1 MQPIGLYQN
10 KIHLIT
16 VRVELKTICTVD
28 VNLHAELPYM
38 VQLKWETQDFIRT
51 MPPPADL
58 LQLPFCYN
66 LATNMSICCPINDK
80 MVLSVVSACLIADY
94 LYLILL

>member
-1 MQPIGLYQN
+1 VQPIGLYQN

-58 LQLPFCYN
+58 LQLPF
-66 LATNMSICCPINDK
+66 
-80 MVLSVVSACLIADY
+80 
-94 LYLILL
+94 LL